1 MNNQTEVKTRPSF
14 GVLWQKY
21 GTMGIFLLLLAVLT
35 IAKPSSIFNPDSIP
49 QILKQSAVNIL
60 LALGEFFA
68 ILIAGIDL
76 SVGAVAGLVGM
87 LTAMLMVNGIPVIP
101 ALLLGILIGTM
112 IGFCNGMLVNK
123 TGLHPFIITLGT
135 LLYTLNKQRIP
146 TRNLHGRMVCI
157 LIGFFLGASSSFLGI
172 GGGPINLVV
181 LFYFFSMDTKTA
193 AQNSLYIILIS
204 QISSLLL
211 TVLSGSVPPFSLPTL
226 LGMAVCGVLGGIAGR
241 CVNRRIPS
249 ATVDRLFIGMMGLIL
264 AICVYNYLRFT

>member
-87 LTAMLMVNGIPVIP
+87 LKFATSE
-101 ALLLGILIGTM
+101 
-112 IGFCNGMLVNK
+112 
-123 TGLHPFIITLGT
+123 
-135 LLYTLNKQRIP
+135 
-146 TRNLHGRMVCI
+146 TR
-157 LIGFFLGASSSFLGI
+157 
-172 GGGPINLVV
+172 
-181 LFYFFSMDTKTA
+181 
-193 AQNSLYIILIS
+193 
-204 QISSLLL
+204 
-211 TVLSGSVPPFSLPTL
+211 
-226 LGMAVCGVLGGIAGR
+226 
-241 CVNRRIPS
+241 
-249 ATVDRLFIGMMGLIL
+249 DRLTTQGRAFRCGAHLDL
-264 AICVYNYLRFT
+264 